1 MAFSIFFRGH
11 TGTGTKKA
19 ISKHPSVVNPF
30 GLAQDAKSCFSRTY
44 VCALDTRQTEREIDN
59 FWALAKQASSYVVGE
74 GGRGM
79 FVALLVR

>member
-44 VCALDTRQTEREIDN
+44 VYALDTRQIEREIDN
-59 FWALAKQASSYVVGE
+59 FWAKQASSYVVGE
-74 GGRGM
+74 GGRGV